1 MTTKEAQ
8 SKIKKAGGTQAWYLF
23 LDWMKGQTVG
33 MNEDGTTDW
42 YDYDVNR
49 FIRYKCNPKNE
60 PLVDV
65 D

>member
-1 MTTKEAQ
+1 MTTEEAKKQ
-8 SKIKKAGGTQAWYLF
+8 IKKAGGSWKVF
-23 LDWMKGQTVG
+23 NSWMRGQTVG
-33 MNEDGTTDW
+33 MNEDGSEDI
-42 YDYDVNR
+42 YDYDVER